1 MKNKKNI
8 IWIIAIVVVV
18 ILGYKYTKDLSDIE
32 LKDSNEPV
40 EIPAQWSEI
49 IADSV
54 NESGIS
60 LMVDGKK
67 LEMDKEDI
75 IMDESKNVFISSDV
89 VTDAFSCAI
98 NTKDTKNITI
108 HKSNTKVTLCADKNG
123 VVVDDY
129 LVNTGEV
136 AIVEDSRCYIPLSV
150 FYNYFA
156 YDYKWNYDVNNAE
169 LTNQKPDEKIY
180 PIAYDYRVNGR
191 VTAVKDQADLGTCWA
206 FAALKAMETTFLPG
220 ESYNFSE
227 DHMSFHNGYNM
238 SQAEGGKFNMSMA
251 YLLSWKGPVYEEQ
264 DPYGDGMSPDGLES
278 VFHVQEIQII
288 DNKDLDAIKRAV
300 FLTGGVQSSI
310 YMPTNYKYQE
320 NSAWYNATNHAY
332 YYVGSEKANHD
343 VVIVGWDDSY
353 PAANFSTEPEAD
365 GAFICIN
372 SWGEEFGDK
381 GFFYVS
387 YYDSGIGVHNFL
399 YTSIEDTNN
408 YDNIY
413 QSDMCGWIGQLGY
426 GREYGYFANVYK
438 TAGNE
443 VLEAVGFY
451 ATGKGTTYEVYVV
464 DSFTGEEDL
473 VNRRKVAEGSLA
485 NAGYYTISL
494 DEKVFMPAGNK
505 FAVIVYINTPSAKQ
519 PIAIEYV
526 SGVSTDTVDITDG
539 EGYISLHGGLWER
552 VEDTQECNICL
563 KAYTRKT
570 ETAKGN

>member
-1 MKNKKNI
+1 
-8 IWIIAIVVVV
+8 
-18 ILGYKYTKDLSDIE
+18 
-32 LKDSNEPV
+32 
-40 EIPAQWSEI
+40 
-49 IADSV
+49 
-54 NESGIS
+54 
-60 LMVDGKK
+60 MV
-67 LEMDKEDI
+67 
-75 IMDESKNVFISSDV
+75 
-89 VTDAFSCAI
+89 
-98 NTKDTKNITI
+98 
-108 HKSNTKVTLCADKNG
+108 
-123 VVVDDY
+123 
-129 LVNTGEV
+129 
-136 AIVEDSRCYIPLSV
+136 
-150 FYNYFA
+150 
-156 YDYKWNYDVNNAE
+156 
-169 LTNQKPDEKIY
+169 
-180 PIAYDYRVNGR
+180 
-191 VTAVKDQADLGTCWA
+191 
-206 FAALKAMETTFLPG
+206 
-220 ESYNFSE
+220 
-227 DHMSFHNGYNM
+227 
-238 SQAEGGKFNMSMA
+238 
-251 YLLSWKGPVYEEQ
+251 
-264 DPYGDGMSPDGLES
+264 
-278 VFHVQEIQII
+278 
-288 DNKDLDAIKRAV
+288 
-300 FLTGGVQSSI
+300 
-310 YMPTNYKYQE
+310 
-320 NSAWYNATNHAY
+320 
-332 YYVGSEKANHD
+332 
-343 VVIVGWDDSY
+343 
-353 PAANFSTEPEAD
+353 
-365 GAFICIN
+365 
-372 SWGEEFGDK
+372 
-381 GFFYVS
+381 
-387 YYDSGIGVHNFL
+387 